1 MRDDEFVNTGEI
13 CTVFPGDDSKEEGFR
28 CVDVGN
34 FYKNAKGERV
44 VVTDIEKAKKYSGLI
59 DVPVY
64 IRRAIDC

>member
-1 MRDDEFVNTGEI
+1 M
-13 CTVFPGDDSKEEGFR
+13 FPADDSKEEGFR